1 MKSGVVALFAAT
13 GLLSGCMAMEGA
25 DGKKPPVPEEV
36 ALLAAP
42 HQDLATARLVPEDG
56 CYWYEHAGP
65 VERTMLPLLS
75 TRSRPICVAKK

>member
-1 MKSGVVALFAAT
+1 MKSGVAALFAAT
-13 GLLSGCMAMEGA
+13 GLLAGCMTA
-25 DGKKPPVPEEV
+25 DGQGGKKPPVPEEV
-36 ALLAAP
+36 AELAAP
-42 HQDLATARLVPEDG
+42 YQDLTTARLVPEDG